1 VSKKLKALSFA
12 VLITAAVLFLDQWTK
27 HIVVDYFN
35 NSLPPKELYL
45 TSWFNICLVYNR
57 GISFGLLQNMQIDGS
72 LILAFLA
79 ITAAIAL
86 LVWVVCNP
94 QSAIS
99 VSAGLIAGGAV
110 GNAIDRLSIGAVVDF
125 IDWHILEYHWPAFNF
140 ADSSICVGAAVAF
153 LYTLIHNKCHSKITL

>member
-1 VSKKLKALSFA
+1 VYKKLKALSLA

-35 NSLPPKELYL
+35 HSLLPKELYL

-72 LILAFLA
+72 LILVFLA
-79 ITAAIAL
+79 VAATIAL
-86 LVWVVCNP
+86 LIWVVCNP
-94 QSAIS
+94 QSAVS
-99 VSAGLIAGGAV
+99 VPAGLIAGGAV

-125 IDWHILEYHWPAFNF
+125 IDWHIFEYHWPAFNI
-140 ADSSICVGAAVAF
+140 ADTSICIGAAVAF
-153 LYTLIHNKCHSKITL
+153 FHTLIHNKCQSKTTL